1 MKKIFIYTFII
12 FIISST
18 KSFACNYSTGIIAS
32 FKKEHKICSKLVKSK
47 PYLDKWQKSDLYHD
61 CRCELYWAKFQD
73 SNKKK

>member
-47 PYLDKWQKSDLYHD
+47 PYLDKWQKSMELLAREGMPKVADLKY
-61 CRCELYWAKFQD
+61 
-73 SNKKK
+73 